1 MKIFELVNNISIQLT
16 NEEVDLLGKF
26 DNSSKIKKLD
36 LNEREQVLANGLVN
50 KDVLTR
56 FKHEGKITFK
66 KKIK

>member
-26 DNSSKIKKLD
+26 DSSSKIKKQD
-36 LNEREQVLANGLVN
+36 LNEREQVLAGNLVN
-50 KDVLTR
+50 KNVLART
-56 FKHEGKITFK
+56 KYEGKIYFK